1 MEEEKDDLRDA
12 PEYTEYARRALRTGN
27 LALDDGDWVGAIN
40 RSYYAIFYAANAVLE
55 LQGLERNKH
64 SGVLSLFR
72 QKYVK
77 TGLIE
82 VEYSQIY
89 GTAFEA
95 RNESDYERTE
105 FPSQEDARKAIE
117 GAERFVARVEKL
129 LEELKK
135 KK

>member
-1 MEEEKDDLRDA
+1 MSDEPKDS
-12 PEYTEYARRALRTGN
+12 PEYMDYARRVLRTGK
-27 LALDDGDWVGAIN
+27 LALDDGDWVSAIN
-40 RSYYAIFYAANAVLE
+40 RAYYAIFYAANAVLE

-95 RNESDYERTE
+95 RNESDYER
-105 FPSQEDARKAIE
+105 
-117 GAERFVARVEKL
+117 AE
-129 LEELKK
+129 
-135 KK
+135 